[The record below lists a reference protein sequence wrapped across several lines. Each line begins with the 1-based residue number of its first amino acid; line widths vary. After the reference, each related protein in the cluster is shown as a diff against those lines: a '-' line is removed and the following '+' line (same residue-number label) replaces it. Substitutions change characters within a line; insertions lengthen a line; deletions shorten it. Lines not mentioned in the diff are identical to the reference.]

1 MPKVSKRILAI
12 MDPEEKTESMKER
25 RAEKKNPAME
35 AKEKKPMQKKNSN
48 LIKKIIKA
56 NKK

>member
-56 NKK
+56 K